1 MKAEDI
7 VRILDARLLSGTLPA
22 GEVQAAC
29 GSDMMSDVL
38 AYPKERM
45 VLLTGLTNL
54 HVVRTC
60 EMLDVMMIVFVRGK
74 VPPREVLWT
83 WPKAWASRWRAR
95 PTRCMNP
102 AAGCLP
108 TACPAEQGDRHKW
121 KRQRRAPGDLFPC
134 APGTLPPRG
143 RHPARSRPS

>member
-1 MKAEDI
+1 MKAEEI
-7 VRILDARLLSGTLPA
+7 VKLLDATVLSGSLPE

-60 EMLDVMMIVFVRGK
+60 EMLDVMLIVFVRGK
-74 VPPREVLWT
+74 MPPREVLEMAEDLGIAVAGT
-83 WPKAWASRWRAR
+83 PLTLYESCGRLFENGLPSGAR
-95 PTRCMNP
+95 
-102 AAGCLP
+102 G
-108 TACPAEQGDRHKW
+108 
-121 KRQRRAPGDLFPC
+121 
-134 APGTLPPRG
+134 
-143 RHPARSRPS
+143 

>member
-1 MKAEDI
+1 MKAEEI
-7 VRILDARLLSGTLPA
+7 VKILDASVLSGNLPD
-22 GEVQAAC
+22 GEVQSAC

-74 VPPREVLWT
+74 MPPREVLEMADDLGIAVIGTPHTLYESCGWLFE
-83 WPKAWASRWRAR
+83 
-95 PTRCMNP
+95 N
-102 AAGCLP
+102 GLP
-108 TACPAEQGDRHKW
+108 SGQWG
-121 KRQRRAPGDLFPC
+121 
-134 APGTLPPRG
+134 
-143 RHPARSRPS
+143 

>member
-1 MKAEDI
+1 MKAEEI
-7 VRILDARLLSGTLPA
+7 VKVLDASVLSGRLPE
-22 GEVQAAC
+22 GEVQSAC

-74 VPPREVLWT
+74 VPPKDVLEMADDLGIAVIGT
-83 WPKAWASRWRAR
+83 PHTLYESCGRLYESGLPSGAR
-95 PTRCMNP
+95 
-102 AAGCLP
+102 G
-108 TACPAEQGDRHKW
+108 
-121 KRQRRAPGDLFPC
+121 
-134 APGTLPPRG
+134 
-143 RHPARSRPS
+143 

>member
-7 VRILDARLLSGTLPA
+7 VRLLDARLLCGTLPA

-74 VPPREVLWT
+74 IPPKDVLEM
-83 WPKAWASRWRAR
+83 A
-95 PTRCMNP
+95 
-102 AAGCLP
+102 
-108 TACPAEQGDRHKW
+108 
-121 KRQRRAPGDLFPC
+121 GDLGI
-134 APGTLPPRG
+134 AVAGTPHTLYESCGRLFANGLPSGARG
-143 RHPARSRPS
+143 

>member
-1 MKAEDI
+1 MKAEEI
-7 VRILDARLLSGTLPA
+7 VRLLDATVLSGQLPK

-45 VLLTGLTNL
+45 VLLTGLTNM

-74 VPPREVLWT
+74 VPPKEVLEMAEDLGIAVAGT
-83 WPKAWASRWRAR
+83 PHTLYEACGRLFENGLPGGAR
-95 PTRCMNP
+95 
-102 AAGCLP
+102 G
-108 TACPAEQGDRHKW
+108 
-121 KRQRRAPGDLFPC
+121 
-134 APGTLPPRG
+134 
-143 RHPARSRPS
+143 

>member
-1 MKAEDI
+1 MKAEEI
-7 VRILDARLLSGTLPA
+7 VRLLDATVLSGKLPTT
-22 GEVQAAC
+22 EVQSAC

-74 VPPREVLWT
+74 VPPQEVLDMANDLGIAVAGT
-83 WPKAWASRWRAR
+83 AQTLYESCGRLYQNGLPSG
-95 PTRCMNP
+95 TR
-102 AAGCLP
+102 G
-108 TACPAEQGDRHKW
+108 
-121 KRQRRAPGDLFPC
+121 
-134 APGTLPPRG
+134 
-143 RHPARSRPS
+143 

>member
-1 MKAEDI
+1 MKAEEI
-7 VRILDARLLSGTLPA
+7 VQLLDATMLSKTLPE
-22 GEVQAAC
+22 GEVQSAC

-74 VPPREVLWT
+74 IPPQDVLEMAEDLGIAVAGT
-83 WPKAWASRWRAR
+83 PHTLYESCGRLYQHGLPSGAR
-95 PTRCMNP
+95 
-102 AAGCLP
+102 G
-108 TACPAEQGDRHKW
+108 
-121 KRQRRAPGDLFPC
+121 
-134 APGTLPPRG
+134 
-143 RHPARSRPS
+143 